1 MSILNFSGTLINTDT
16 TSIDKKAT
24 YGGLLFIIFIIFR
37 NANTKNHYI
46 HRADRFKHN
55 ASVWPSTQRI

>member
-1 MSILNFSGTLINTDT
+1 M
-16 TSIDKKAT
+16 KAT

-46 HRADRFKHN
+46 HRANRFKHN
-55 ASVWPSTQRI
+55 ASIWSSTQRI